1 MRRGNNMAQKSQKHW
16 NQRGTQVALLTL
28 LVIAAIWS
36 LAWQQYQGV
45 REAAFDQEK
54 RRNAALVR
62 TYEERVLRSIE
73 VVDQALKMV
82 RYDHTTHR
90 RTTGLDALLDALQLS
105 PGAVVSV
112 ALLDQNGMVIA
123 ASVVSPAISF
133 ADRDYF
139 TFHRDNPQDTLR
151 IGEPILGRITDRW
164 VAPFSRR
171 LSHADGSFAGVVVVA
186 VDPETLAGTE
196 EQRLVGANAS
206 VALIG
211 LDGITRVRNNKGKVS
226 YGENVKTSALF
237 KSIPTADIGQYEG
250 VAASDGVRRTVNYR
264 VVQGYPLVAVIA
276 SSLDDVQASVRPQQ
290 QLYLALAV
298 LCTALVVGL
307 VGALKGAINRTQRDL
322 ETAQASEAKLKAII
336 DLSPVPLAIANPTH
350 GVVAVNL
357 AFSATL
363 GYTLQDVPDLAT
375 WWQKAYPDPA
385 YRKIREADWASGLVD
400 AHKPREILV
409 CAKNGITKHMLVL
422 ISEEHPAL
430 HGDRLVS
437 YTDISELRAVQ
448 NALTATVKDKTAL
461 LREVHHRVKNNLQVI
476 TSLLRLEA
484 GRTGNAEAVGVLHA
498 MQGRI
503 RSMALLHELLYR
515 SGTNAAIELG
525 PYLEQLAQ
533 EAIRATAAR
542 GARVQLQTG
551 FDSIWVT
558 MDQATSCGLLV
569 NELVANAIKHGFAGG
584 RSGSVVLTLRF
595 APQAGQVV
603 LQVSDDGAGLPADWD
618 VRSQQSLG
626 LQLVGDLAQQLHGT
640 LDIGPAPLGRFA
652 ITFAVDSVSG
662 FTPLTA

>member
-1 MRRGNNMAQKSQKHW
+1 MTMATPSEKYRNH
-16 NQRGTQVALLTL
+16 RGTLAAVLTM
-28 LVIAAIWS
+28 LVIAAIWGV
-36 LAWQQYQGV
+36 AWKQYQDE
-45 REAAFDQEK
+45 REEAFDQEN

-90 RTTGLDALLDALQLS
+90 RPEGLAAVLDAIKLSSSAVISVLLIDQQGKVIAS
-105 PGAVVSV
+105 SV
-112 ALLDQNGMVIA
+112 A
-123 ASVVSPAISF
+123 SPAISF

-164 VAPFSRR
+164 IAPFTRR
-171 LSHADGSFAGVVVVA
+171 LSHTDGSFAGVVLMA
-186 VDPETLAGTE
+186 VDPEILAGTE

-211 LDGITRVRNNKGKVS
+211 MDGITRVRNNKGKVS
-226 YGENVKTSALF
+226 YGENVKSSALF
-237 KSIPTADIGQYEG
+237 KNIPLADIGQYEG

-264 VVQGYPLVAVIA
+264 VVHGYPLVAVIA
-276 SSLDDVQASVRPQQ
+276 SSLDDVQTGVRLQQ
-290 QLYLALAV
+290 LLYLAIAA
-298 LCTALVVGL
+298 LCTALLMGL
-307 VGALKGAINRTQRDL
+307 VGALNGAVTRAQRDL
-322 ETAQASEAKLKAII
+322 ETAQASESKLKAII
-336 DLSPVPLAIANPTH
+336 DLSPVPLAIANPVH
-350 GVVAVNL
+350 GVVAVNR
-357 AFSATL
+357 AFSETL
-363 GYTLQDVPDLAT
+363 GYTLEDVPDLAT

-385 YRKIREADWASGLVD
+385 YRKTREADWASGLINT
-400 AHKPREILV
+400 HKPREILV
-409 CAKNGITKHMLVL
+409 CAKNGTTKHMLVL
-422 ISEEHPAL
+422 ISQEHPAL
-430 HGDRLVS
+430 QGDRLVS

-448 NALTATVKDKTAL
+448 NTLTATVKDKTAL

-484 GRTGNAEAVGVLHA
+484 GRTGNAEAVGVLQA

-533 EAIRATAAR
+533 EAIRALAAR
-542 GARVQLQTG
+542 GARIQLQTG
-551 FDSIWVT
+551 LDSAWVT

-569 NELVANAIKHGFAGG
+569 NELVANAIKHGFLDG
-584 RSGSVVLTLRF
+584 RGGSVVLTVRM

-603 LQVSDDGAGLPADWD
+603 VQVSDDGAGLPQDWEQ
-618 VRSQQSLG
+618 RSHASLG

-640 LDIGPAPLGRFA
+640 LEVGPAPQARFA
-652 ITFAVDSVSG
+652 VSFALESVSG
-662 FTPLTA
+662 FTPLST